1 MLLRRHFLKA
11 QRPLLLRSVRS
22 YAPLQIRSI
31 SNNVVQDLQDRG
43 LVQQTTSGSLK
54 DACMQPMTCY
64 VGADPSA
71 PSLHIGNLLTLI
83 PLLHFYLAG
92 HTALTL
98 VGGAT
103 IQVGDPSG
111 RKTERTAMEKQAQ
124 LDNVEKIKKQFEDM
138 VRNGREYAIAR
149 GYSADKIGK
158 HEVVDNA
165 DWTTGITLLDFLGT
179 VGRNVRVGQMLARD
193 SVKTRLDSPEGI
205 SFSEFTYQLLQAYD
219 FWHLYN
225 SKGCKVQIGGSDQWG
240 NITAGTDL
248 ISKLRRRA
256 QEETAEQQRAAEPYG
271 LTVPLLTTSTGEKF
285 GKSAGNAIWLD
296 PGMTSPYDL
305 WQFFYRT
312 VDQDVESYLRVFT
325 LLPLSK
331 IAAVAEEHRRDPK
344 RRIASTL
351 LAREVTELVHGQEA
365 AKAAEYCKD
374 LLFPSQHGM
383 DPKVP
388 ELKAAS
394 ILEAFKN
401 DKRRLVT
408 MKRKNVIGEMISK
421 FLVTLGAVPSRKE
434 ATRLIKDRA
443 IRFGQQLHIPAD
455 PREEVREENFIEG
468 QVLPVRVGKTE
479 FYFVKIE
486 E

>member
-1 MLLRRHFLKA
+1 MLLRR
-11 QRPLLLRSVRS
+11 QLLRAHR
-22 YAPLQIRSI
+22 PLQIRSI
-31 SNNVVQDLQDRG
+31 SNNVVQVLQDRG
-43 LVQQTTSGSLK
+43 LVHQTTTVSLK
-54 DACMQPMTCY
+54 DACTKPMTCY

-71 PSLHIGNLLTLI
+71 PSLHIGNLLTFI

-124 LDNVEKIKKQFEDM
+124 LDNVEKIKKQFEDIF
-138 VRNGREYAIAR
+138 RNGREYAIAR
-149 GYSADKIGK
+149 GYSADNIGK

-165 DWTTGITLLDFLGT
+165 DWTTGVTLLDFLGT

-225 SKGCKVQIGGSDQWG
+225 SRGCKVQIGGSDQWG

-256 QEETAEQQRAAEPYG
+256 QEKETVEQQRSAEAYG

-331 IAAVAEEHRRDPK
+331 VAAVAEEHRRDPK

-351 LAREVTELVHGQEA
+351 LAREITELVHGKEA

-374 LLFPSQHGM
+374 LLFPPQHGM
-383 DPKVP
+383 DPKAP

-408 MKRKNVIGEMISK
+408 MKKVDAIGEMISK

-443 IRFGQQLHIPAD
+443 IRFGQQLNIAVD
-455 PREEVREENFIEG
+455 PKELVNEENLIEG